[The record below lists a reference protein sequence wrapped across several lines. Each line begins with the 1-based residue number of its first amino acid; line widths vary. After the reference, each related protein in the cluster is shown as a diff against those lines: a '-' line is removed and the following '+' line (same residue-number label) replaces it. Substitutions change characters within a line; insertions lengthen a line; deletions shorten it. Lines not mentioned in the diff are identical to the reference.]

1 MTRWS
6 GRAAQVL
13 LRRVLATYGSQCHLC
28 QHPIDVRLLGQRHPD
43 GPSVD
48 HLIPRSKGGTNDMGN
63 LRPAHQR
70 CNSRRGNRPL
80 TPALLARFR
89 SRPARASG
97 LRAGFF

>member
-1 MTRWS
+1 
-6 GRAAQVL
+6 
-13 LRRVLATYGSQCHLC
+13 
-28 QHPIDVRLLGQRHPD
+28 
-43 GPSVD
+43 VD
-48 HLIPRSKGGTNDMGN
+48 HLIPRSKGGGNDMGN